1 MREKKRL
8 VLYGLQISL
17 LMPLAVAQIY
27 TVTDLGTLGG
37 FYSAAT
43 GVNARGQV
51 VGYSDIADHS
61 AVHAF
66 VWNRHSGMQDL
77 NLAGI
82 TQSLATGIN
91 DLGHVVG
98 VATFPVGP
106 DHFQA
111 HAVMWTK
118 QNGIWDFGT
127 LGNFST
133 AFGVNDRDQ
142 VVGDTNITGGN
153 TDAAFLWTK
162 AGGLEDLGT
171 LGGGG
176 ATAQAINNLGHV
188 VGGSFTGDGFHA
200 FSWTR
205 SIGMRDLGTLGGCES
220 QATGINGAGQ
230 IVGGSSIDCVSNNRH
245 AFLWTS
251 ERGLQDLGAPEGTF
265 FGGPGA
271 VNILGMVVGA
281 ACPLQCFSQESVHGF
296 IWTTAT
302 GWLDLNNL
310 IPADSGWV
318 IENVTAIN
326 VRGQITGQ
334 GFINGQYH
342 AFLLSPNFRA
352 TQK

>member
-8 VLYGLQISL
+8 VLYVLQICL

-27 TVTDLGTLGG
+27 SVTDLGTLGG
-37 FYSAAT
+37 SYSAAT
-43 GVNARGQV
+43 GINARGQV
-51 VGYSDIADHS
+51 VGYSDTADHS

-66 VWNRHSGMQDL
+66 VWTRHGGMQDL
-77 NLAGI
+77 NPPEI

-98 VATFPVGP
+98 VATFPVGD

-111 HAVMWTK
+111 HAVLWTK
-118 QNGIWDFGT
+118 QNGIQDFGT

-133 AFGVNDRDQ
+133 AFGINDRDQ

-153 TDAAFLWTK
+153 TDAAFVWTK
-162 AGGLEDLGT
+162 AGGMEDLGT

-200 FSWTR
+200 FFWTT
-205 SIGMRDLGTLGGCES
+205 SVGMRDLGTLGGCES
-220 QATGINGAGQ
+220 QATGINDVGE

-245 AFLWTS
+245 AFLWT
-251 ERGLQDLGAPEGTF
+251 RKTGLQDLATPQGTS

-281 ACPLQCFSQESVHGF
+281 ACPLQCLSQESVHGF

-310 IPADSGWV
+310 ILADSGWV
-318 IENVTAIN
+318 IENVSAIN
-326 VRGQITGQ
+326 ARGQITGR

-342 AFLLSPNFRA
+342 AFLLTPNFRA
-352 TQK
+352 ARK